1 MIAELHSTHSGPF
14 LDKCNIV
21 LYFLDLIEELRALSL
36 FEWNFREIVKKH
48 LLKLFQFRRSYWKKR
63 CTSRWMQLG
72 EENTK
77 FFHAMATERFRHNL
91 IAQIN
96 SNGSVF
102 SAHHEKASLFYDAF
116 QSRMGVSTFPG
127 MNFELS
133 VLIPTNA
140 DLESLVDPFFTIE
153 MDDLVKRIPIDKA
166 PRPDGFN
173 GFFYQKL
180 LAYYFPGFL
189 QTCCTISC

>member
-1 MIAELHSTHSGPF
+1 
-14 LDKCNIV
+14 
-21 LYFLDLIEELRALSL
+21 
-36 FEWNFREIVKKH
+36 
-48 LLKLFQFRRSYWKKR
+48 
-63 CTSRWMQLG
+63 MQLG

-127 MNFELS
+127 INFELS